1 MFSLFFCYTTISSCC
16 LVDTLRCQYPIS
28 FCGPAVFGLL
38 QLPTVSQLL
47 FCVKSM
53 MMVMVLAVLS
63 NSQKMVHRITYHTLS
78 LGTLGFKTMC
88 AEGTDCLADDAN
100 CIIICSF
107 FTFSPL
113 LLLHSY
119 CLTAMPWYMLL
130 LWLAECA
137 LYYSLLNFDSMVC
150 TQVLCYILATCIL

>member
-1 MFSLFFCYTTISSCC
+1 MFSLLFCYTTISSCC
-16 LVDTLRCQYPIS
+16 LDTLRCQYPLS

-38 QLPTVSQLL
+38 QLLYHQLL
-47 FCVKSM
+47 FFVKSM

-63 NSQKMVHRITYHTLS
+63 NSQKMVPRMTYHTLP
-78 LGTLGFKTMC
+78 LVTLGFKTMC
-88 AEGTDCLADDAN
+88 AGGTDCLADDAN

-119 CLTAMPWYMLL
+119 CLTAMPWCMLL

-150 TQVLCYILATCIL
+150 TQVLCYILATCI